1 MKSILKILLL
11 SSLAMLM
18 AFSCEK
24 GKQVLPDQQDP
35 ERYFT
40 TYQAQGKIIANFTWC
55 YGYWVMIEVEN
66 PLGIGDSGSFKPIMG
81 QEFKYKNAIGV
92 PYFKSLPDLMTDAP
106 DSVGTW
112 LNFEYRELTDKEW
125 NSQIFVDTS
134 YNYICPA
141 NIVPP
146 RAKMYIVTKIIDYH

>member
-1 MKSILKILLL
+1 MKTILKIVLL
-11 SSLAMLM
+11 SSFAVLM

-24 GKQVLPDQQDP
+24 GKQVPPEQQDQ
-35 ERYFT
+35 EQHYT
-40 TYQAQGKIIANFTWC
+40 MYQAQGTIIANFTWC

-66 PLGIGDSGSFKPIMG
+66 PARIGDSGSFKPITG
-81 QEFKYKNAIGV
+81 QGFKYKNAIGV
-92 PYFKSLPDLMTDAP
+92 PYFKRLPDLKTDAP

-112 LNFEYRELTDKEW
+112 LNFEYRDLTDKEW
-125 NSQIFVDTS
+125 HSQIFVDTS

-146 RAKMYIVTKIIDYH
+146 KAKMYIVTKIIDYH

>member
-11 SSLAMLM
+11 SSLATLM

-24 GKQVLPDQQDP
+24 GKQVLPEQQDP
-35 ERYFT
+35 EQYFT
-40 TYQAQGKIIANFTWC
+40 TYQAQGRIIANFTWC

-66 PLGIGDSGSFKPIMG
+66 PAGIGDSGSFKPIMG

-92 PYFKSLPDLMTDAP
+92 PYFKRLPDLMTGAP

-112 LNFEYRELTDKEW
+112 LNFECREATDEEIH
-125 NSQIFVDTS
+125 SQLFGDTS
-134 YNYICPA
+134 YYFCPQ
-141 NIVPP
+141 NIIIPA
-146 RAKMYIVTKIIDYH
+146 AKMYIVTKIIDYH